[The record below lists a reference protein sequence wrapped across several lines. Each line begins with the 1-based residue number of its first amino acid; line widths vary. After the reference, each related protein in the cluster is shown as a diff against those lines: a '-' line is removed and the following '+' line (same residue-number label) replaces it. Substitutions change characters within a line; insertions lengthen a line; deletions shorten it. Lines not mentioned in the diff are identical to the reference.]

1 MVKIRVVNTQK
12 QPVRVVL
19 EPWASE
25 WILDPDD
32 YLEFI
37 SVTNGAQ
44 NGWFMVEDSSYGLIV
59 WAQEAGMLVD
69 VYDSKGH
76 LID

>member
-1 MVKIRVVNTQK
+1 MAKIRVSNAKK

-19 EPWASE
+19 EPWALE
-25 WILDPDD
+25 WMLNPDD
-32 YLEFI
+32 YLDFI
-37 SVTNGAQ
+37 AVTDGAQ
-44 NGWFMVEDSSYGLIV
+44 NGWFMVEDNDYGMIV
-59 WAQEAGMLVD
+59 WAQEAGMLIH

>member
-1 MVKIRVVNTQK
+1 MAKIRVGNAKK

-19 EPWASE
+19 EPWALE
-25 WILDPDD
+25 WMLNPDD
-32 YLEFI
+32 YLDFI
-37 SVTNGAQ
+37 AVTNCAQ
-44 NGWFMVEDSSYGLIV
+44 NGWFMVEDNDYGMIV
-59 WAQEAGMLVD
+59 WAQEAGILVH